1 MPYNEISGDVN
12 PELLGREIE
21 QSENRLELRQK
32 EQEANAL
39 AKQKEQETEAQA
51 LAEQDD
57 PRNKEKWGVGAVA
70 KELQSVLTGGLQD
83 TASSVVTFP
92 ERTLDMLNGEMQRE
106 GAEYRPDWDP
116 FTNYDD
122 PIETKTW
129 WGKLLRGTVHFGSL
143 AVVPIAGQKALGFK
157 IANSFV
163 RAAGIGAVS
172 DLISKESD
180 GHNALGAMRDAY
192 GFIDTP
198 LSTKE
203 TDHPIMMKVKNIL
216 EGMGIGT
223 AFDGAAILLGKG
235 SKRVVSSVQA
245 RNKSIAEQTI
255 EKGKQELK
263 DGHTDF
269 RGAKNKPIAKKH
281 QAAYTSKESAYDA
294 RQKLARTRKDYGAE
308 EGSTGSVT
316 TPKQREIA
324 AGKPEYTEEMAR
336 AILKDLKSSQAF
348 QADEIAI
355 KEGRTTWLDTYGDA
369 VGFHQRTVLGRNAAD
384 MPPAEYLQ
392 EFLRGQNVFKK
403 VDPKTG
409 EIFETNIMSRDQ
421 LIASDLLQ
429 GTLLKQLRD
438 TGIAGRELA
447 DIANLSDIDGP
458 AQQILDTML
467 TLLAET
473 KRSKLAMSDA
483 FTGLS
488 PAKAKKTLKGAL
500 DEDMAAS
507 KEAITSIIKLAGRS
521 EDDSLLRGL
530 FETFSSMENMNSIDD
545 FDAWARKM
553 IRGGN
558 IEGKMKSGAMI
569 RELQGMF
576 IHSILSGPK
585 TAMRAMMGTSTATFL
600 RPFSTAIGATL
611 QYPFTGDS
619 ATIRSSLASMNAM
632 MQALPESFN
641 LFKTKLNSYW
651 SGDVSTI
658 KTRFSEY
665 TKGDENWEILRRYAE
680 SNRASAGDKAAFYVA
695 NMARAANNNGLFTY
709 STKLMAATDDSFSYI
724 LGRAKMREKAMRS
737 AMDAQSAG
745 KTVDITPDLI
755 RKYEDDFYSQVFD
768 ADGNIKD
775 EAVNFAA
782 KEVKLTKDLTGFAAG
797 MERVFND
804 TPWAKPFF
812 LFAKTGV
819 NGIQLTAKHTPG
831 FNFLVKEFNDIAFAK
846 PDNLEDVLKYGINS
860 PEELANAQALQ
871 TGRLAIGTGLTS
883 MAAWSWMNGNLTGNG
898 PTDRQK
904 RQVWMD
910 AGWKP
915 RSMNIGGVWVNYDSI
930 EPFNQI
936 FSIIA
941 DVGDHSELMGEE
953 WTEKQLLSTAL
964 VMAQGISSK
973 SYLAGMQQFVDFFAG
988 KPGQGERIVANI
1000 MNNQIPL
1007 AGLRND
1013 LGKLFTPY
1021 TRELGSGIDQAIRNR
1036 NLAFENIPGADQLPI
1051 KYDMLNG
1058 KPVKDYDFMTRLF
1071 NVFSPIHL
1079 NLDQSPGR
1087 KFLFDSGYDLRQST
1101 YHSPDGYD
1109 LTDSPE
1115 IRSMFQKAIG
1125 DQNLERQLDKLAADP
1140 RMQASLDEMNE
1151 MIKQGKRGEFEAK
1164 DFPHNR
1170 KIRQIF
1176 ERARKK
1182 AWAKIMNDPTIQ
1194 TEIAKQNEA
1203 QRKRLKVNRK
1213 GLNDYQPILNIYK

>member
-1 MPYNEISGDVN
+1 MPYDQTGAEVN
-12 PELLGREIE
+12 PQLLGEEIAE
-21 QSENRLELRQK
+21 SEKRLDLRRK
-32 EQEANAL
+32 EDEANELAL
-39 AKQKEQETEAQA
+39 TKEKETEAQA
-51 LAEQDD
+51 LAEQKD
-57 PRNKEKWGVGAVA
+57 PRNKENWGIEGVA
-70 KELQSVLTGGLQD
+70 KELQSVLTGGIQD
-83 TASSVVTFP
+83 TASSLVTFP
-92 ERTLDMLNGEMQRE
+92 ERTLDALNGEMKAA

-116 FTNYDD
+116 FTDHDN

-143 AVVPIAGQKALGFK
+143 ALVPIAGQKALGFK

-180 GHNALGAMRDAY
+180 GQNALGAMRDSY

-216 EGMGIGT
+216 EGMGIGA

-235 SKRVVSSVQA
+235 SKRVVNSVQA
-245 RNKSIAEQTI
+245 RNKSIADQTI
-255 EKGKQELK
+255 EKGLQELR

-281 QAAYTSKESAYDA
+281 QAAYTSKEPAYDA
-294 RQKLARTRKDYGAE
+294 RQKLVRTRKDYGAE

-336 AILKDLKSSQAF
+336 GILKDLKSSQAF
-348 QADEIAI
+348 QADELAI
-355 KEGRTTWLDTYGDA
+355 REGRTTWLDTYGDA

-384 MPPAEYLQ
+384 MPTAEYLQ

-421 LIASDLLQ
+421 LIASDLLV

-447 DIANLSDIDGP
+447 DIANLGDIDGP
-458 AQQILDTML
+458 AQQISDTIL
-467 TLLAET
+467 TLLSET

-488 PAKAKKTLKGAL
+488 PAKAKKALKEAL
-500 DEDMAAS
+500 DEDMAATRES
-507 KEAITSIIKLAGRS
+507 ITSIIKLASRS
-521 EDDSLLRGL
+521 DNDNLMRAL
-530 FETFSSMENMNSIDD
+530 FETFSAMDNVNSIDD

-558 IEGKMKSGAMI
+558 IDGKNKSGAMI

-585 TAMRAMMGTSTATFL
+585 TALRAMMGTSTATFL
-600 RPFSTAIGATL
+600 RPFSTAIGATMR
-611 QYPFTGDS
+611 YPFTGDS

-632 MQALPESFN
+632 MQAVPESFN

-665 TKGDENWEILRRYAE
+665 SKGEENWEILRQFAE
-680 SNRASAGDKAAFYVA
+680 SDRAGAGDKAAFYLA

-775 EAVNFAA
+775 DAVNFAA
-782 KEVKLTKDLTGFAAG
+782 KEVKLTKDLSGFAAG

-812 LFAKTGV
+812 LFARTGV
-819 NGIQLTAKHTPG
+819 NGIELTAKHTPG
-831 FNFLVKEFNDIAFAK
+831 FNFLVKEFNDIAWAN
-846 PDNLEDVLKYGINS
+846 PENLDDVLKYGINTAD
-860 PEELANAQALQ
+860 ELANAKALQ
-871 TGRLAIGTGLTS
+871 TGRLAIGSGLVS

-898 PTDRQK
+898 PTDRQQ
-904 RQVWMD
+904 RQVWLD
-910 AGWKP
+910 AGYKP
-915 RSMNIGGVWVNYDSI
+915 RSMNIGGVWVGYDSI

-953 WTEKQLLSTAL
+953 WTEKQLQSTAL
-964 VMAQGISSK
+964 VMAQGVASK
-973 SYLAGMQQFVDFFAG
+973 SYLAGMQQFVDFFSG

-1000 MNNQIPL
+1000 MNNQLPL
-1007 AGLRND
+1007 AGLRNE

-1021 TRELGSGIDQAIRNR
+1021 TRELGSGIDQALRNR
-1036 NLAFENIPGADQLPI
+1036 NLAFENLPGADLPI
-1051 KYDMLNG
+1051 KYDMLTG
-1058 KPVKDYDFMTRLF
+1058 KPIKEYDFMTRLF
-1071 NVFSPIHL
+1071 NVFSPVQL

-1087 KFLFDSGYDLRQST
+1087 KFLFDSGYDLRMST
-1101 YHSPDGYD
+1101 YYSPEGNDLSDSPD
-1109 LTDSPE
+1109 
-1115 IRSMFQKAIG
+1115 IRSLFQKAIG
-1125 DQNLERQLDKLAADP
+1125 EQNLERQLDKLAADP
-1140 RMQASLDEMNE
+1140 RMQASLEEMNQ
-1151 MIKQGKRGEFEAK
+1151 MIKSGRRGEFESK
-1164 DFPHNR
+1164 DFAHNR
-1170 KIRQIF
+1170 KIRIIF
-1176 ERARKK
+1176 TKARKK
-1182 AWAKIMNDPTIQ
+1182 AWAKIKNDTTVQNLIKEQ
-1194 TEIAKQNEA
+1194 ETAERNRMGVKQ
-1203 QRKRLKVNRK
+1203 K
-1213 GLNDYQPILNIYK
+1213 GLADYEPVLNMYK

>member
-1 MPYNEISGDVN
+1 MPYNETSGGSVN
-12 PELLGREIE
+12 PELLGQEIE
-21 QSENRLELRQK
+21 QSEERLELRRK
-32 EQEANAL
+32 REEANAL
-39 AKQKEQETEAQA
+39 AQQNEKETEAQA
-51 LAEQDD
+51 LAEQQD
-57 PRNKEKWGVGAVA
+57 PRNKEQWGIGGVA

-83 TASSVVTFP
+83 TASSIVTFP
-92 ERTLDMLNGEMQRE
+92 ERTLDALNGEMKAA
-106 GAEYRPDWDP
+106 GADYRPDWDP
-116 FTNYDD
+116 FTDYDN

-143 AVVPIAGQKALGFK
+143 ALVPIAGQRALGFK

-180 GHNALGAMRDAY
+180 GHNALGAMRDSY

-235 SKRVVSSVQA
+235 SKRVVNSVKA
-245 RNKSIAEQTI
+245 RNKSIADQTI
-255 EKGKQELK
+255 EKGLQELK
-263 DGHTDF
+263 DGHKDF

-294 RQKLARTRKDYGAE
+294 RQKLVRTRKDYGAE

-355 KEGRTTWLDTYGDA
+355 RQGRTTWLDTYGDA
-369 VGFHQRTVLGRNAAD
+369 VGFHQRTVLGRSAAD
-384 MPPAEYLQ
+384 MPTAEYLQ

-447 DIANLSDIDGP
+447 DIANLDDIDGP

-488 PAKAKKTLKGAL
+488 PAKAKKALKEAL
-500 DEDMAAS
+500 DEDMLAS
-507 KEAITSIIKLAGRS
+507 RESITSVIKLAGRS

-530 FETFSSMENMNSIDD
+530 FETFSSMENMNNLDD

-553 IRGGN
+553 IHGGN
-558 IEGKMKSGAMI
+558 IEGKMKTGAML

-576 IHSILSGPK
+576 IHSILSGTK
-585 TAMRAMMGTSTATFL
+585 KAMRAMMGTSTATFL
-600 RPFSTAIGATL
+600 RPFSTAIGATMR
-611 QYPFTGDS
+611 YPFTGDS
-619 ATIRSSLASMNAM
+619 ATIRSSLASMHAM
-632 MQALPESFN
+632 MEAVPESLN

-651 SGDVSTI
+651 SGELSTV

-665 TKGDENWEILRRYAE
+665 TKGDENWEILRRFAE
-680 SNRASAGDKAAFYVA
+680 SDRASAGDKAAFYIA
-695 NMARAANNNGLFTY
+695 NMARAANDNGLFTY

-745 KTVDITPDLI
+745 KAVDITPDLI

-775 EAVNFAA
+775 DAVNFAA

-831 FNFLVKEFNDIAFAK
+831 FNFLVKEFNDIAWAK
-846 PDNLEDVLKYGINS
+846 VDNLDDVVKYGINT
-860 PEELANAQALQ
+860 PEELANAKALQ
-871 TGRLAIGTGLTS
+871 TGRLAIGGSLVS
-883 MAAWSWMNGNLTGNG
+883 MATWSWMNGNLTGNG

-910 AGWKP
+910 AGYKP
-915 RSMNIGGVWVNYDSI
+915 RSMNIGGVWVGYDSI

-953 WTEKQLLSTAL
+953 WTEKQLQSTAL
-964 VMAQGISSK
+964 VMAQGIASK

-988 KPGQGERIVANI
+988 KPGQGERIISNI

-1007 AGLRND
+1007 AGLRNE

-1036 NLAFENIPGADQLPI
+1036 NLAFEQLTSDKLPI
-1051 KYDMLNG
+1051 KYDMLTG
-1058 KPVKDYDFMTRLF
+1058 RPIKEYDFMTRLF
-1071 NVFSPIHL
+1071 NVFSPVQL
-1079 NLDQSPGR
+1079 NLDQGPGR

-1101 YHSPDGYD
+1101 YYSPDGYD
-1109 LTDSPE
+1109 LSDSPE

-1140 RMQASLDEMNE
+1140 RMQASLEEMNQ
-1151 MIKQGKRGEFEAK
+1151 MIKSGRRGEFESK
-1164 DFPHNR
+1164 DFAHNR

-1176 ERARKK
+1176 ERARKR
-1182 AWAKIMNDPTIQ
+1182 AWAKIMSNPNIQ
-1194 TEIAKQNEA
+1194 TEIARQDES

-1213 GLNDYQPILNIYK
+1213 GLNDYEPILNMYK

>member
-1 MPYNEISGDVN
+1 MPYDQTGGTIN
-12 PELLGREIE
+12 PQLLGEEIAE
-21 QSENRLELRQK
+21 SESRLDLRRK
-32 EQEANAL
+32 EEEANELAL
-39 AKQKEQETEAQA
+39 TKEKEIEAQA
-51 LAEQDD
+51 LAEQKD
-57 PRNKEKWGVGAVA
+57 PRNKEQWGIGGVA

-83 TASSVVTFP
+83 TASSIITFP
-92 ERTLDMLNGEMQRE
+92 ERTLDALNGEMKAA
-106 GAEYRPDWDP
+106 GADYRPDWDP
-116 FTNYDD
+116 FTDYDN

-143 AVVPIAGQKALGFK
+143 ALVPIAGQRALGFK

-180 GHNALGAMRDAY
+180 GHNALGAMRDSY

-245 RNKSIAEQTI
+245 RNKSIADQTI
-255 EKGKQELK
+255 EKGLQELR

-269 RGAKNKPIAKKH
+269 RGAKNKVAAKRH
-281 QAAYTSKESAYDA
+281 QAAYTSKEPAYDA
-294 RQKLARTRKDYGAE
+294 RQKLIRTRKDYGAE

-324 AGKPEYTEEMAR
+324 AGNPEYTEEMAR

-348 QADEIAI
+348 QADELAI
-355 KEGRTTWLDTYGDA
+355 REGRTTWLDTYGDA

-384 MPPAEYLQ
+384 MPTAEYLQ

-421 LIASDLLQ
+421 LVASDLLV

-447 DIANLSDIDGP
+447 DIANLGDIDGP
-458 AQQILDTML
+458 AQQIVDTML

-483 FTGLS
+483 FTGLP
-488 PAKAKKTLKGAL
+488 PAKAKKALKEAL
-500 DEDMAAS
+500 DEDMAATRES
-507 KEAITSIIKLAGRS
+507 ITSIIKLASRS
-521 EDDSLLRGL
+521 DNDNLMRAL
-530 FETFSSMENMNSIDD
+530 FETFSAMDNVNSIDD

-558 IEGKMKSGAMI
+558 IDGKNKSGAMI

-585 TAMRAMMGTSTATFL
+585 TALRAMMGTSTATFL
-600 RPFSTAIGATL
+600 RPFSTAIGATMR
-611 QYPFTGDS
+611 YPFTGDS

-632 MQALPESFN
+632 MQAVPESFN

-665 TKGDENWEILRRYAE
+665 SKGEENWEILRQFAE
-680 SNRASAGDKAAFYVA
+680 SDRASAGDKAAFYLA

-768 ADGNIKD
+768 PDGNIRD

-782 KEVKLTKDLTGFAAG
+782 KEVKLTKDLSGFAAG

-812 LFAKTGV
+812 LFARTGV
-819 NGIQLTAKHTPG
+819 NGIELTAKHTPG
-831 FNFLVKEFNDIAFAK
+831 FNFLVKEFNDIAWAN
-846 PDNLEDVLKYGINS
+846 PENLDTVMKYGINTAD
-860 PEELANAQALQ
+860 ELANAKALQ
-871 TGRLAIGTGLTS
+871 TGRLAIGSGLVS

-898 PTDRQK
+898 PTDRQQ

-910 AGWKP
+910 AGYKP
-915 RSMNIGGVWVNYDSI
+915 RSMKIGDVWVGYDSI

-953 WTEKQLLSTAL
+953 WTEKQLQSTAL
-964 VMAQGISSK
+964 VMAQGVASK
-973 SYLAGMQQFVDFFAG
+973 SYLAGMQQFADFFAG
-988 KPGQGERIVANI
+988 KPGQVERIIANI
-1000 MNNQIPL
+1000 MNNQLPL
-1007 AGLRND
+1007 AGLRNE

-1021 TRELGSGIDQAIRNR
+1021 TRELGSGIDQALRNR
-1036 NLAFENIPGADQLPI
+1036 NLAFENLTGAKLPI
-1051 KYDMLNG
+1051 KYDMLTG
-1058 KPVKDYDFMTRLF
+1058 KPIKEYDFMTRLF
-1071 NVFSPIHL
+1071 NVFSPVQL

-1087 KFLFDSGYDLRQST
+1087 KFLFDSGYDLRMST
-1101 YHSPDGYD
+1101 YYSPDGND
-1109 LTDSPE
+1109 LSDSPE
-1115 IRSMFQKAIG
+1115 IRSLFQKAIG
-1125 DQNLERQLDKLAADP
+1125 EQNLERQLDKLAADP
-1140 RMQASLDEMNE
+1140 RMQASLDEMNQ
-1151 MIKQGKRGEFEAK
+1151 MIKSGRRGEFESK
-1164 DFPHNR
+1164 DFAHNR
-1170 KIRQIF
+1170 KIRIIF
-1176 ERARKK
+1176 TKARKK
-1182 AWAKIMNDPTIQ
+1182 AWAKIRQDLMVKNLIKEQEAAERNRMTV
-1194 TEIAKQNEA
+1194 KQ
-1203 QRKRLKVNRK
+1203 K
-1213 GLNDYQPILNIYK
+1213 GLNDYEPILNMYK

>member
-1 MPYNEISGDVN
+1 MPYDQVAGEVN
-12 PELLGREIE
+12 PELL
-21 QSENRLELRQK
+21 K
-32 EQEANAL
+32 EGIAESNASLDLHKKEEEAAALTQE
-39 AKQKEQETEAQA
+39 KEKETEAQA
-51 LAEQDD
+51 LLEQKD
-57 PRNKEKWGVGAVA
+57 PRNKEKWGLGGVA
-70 KELQSVLTGGLQD
+70 KELQSVVTGGLQD

-116 FTNYDD
+116 FTDYDN

-143 AVVPIAGQKALGFK
+143 ALVPIAGQRALGFK

-192 GFIDTP
+192 GFVDTP

-203 TDHPIMMKVKNIL
+203 GDHPIMMKVKNIL
-216 EGMGIGT
+216 EGMGIGA
-223 AFDGAAILLGKG
+223 AFDGASILLGKG
-235 SKRVVSSVQA
+235 SKRVVNSVQA
-245 RNKSIAEQTI
+245 RNKSIADQTI
-255 EKGKQELK
+255 EKGLQELR
-263 DGHTDF
+263 DGHKDF

-281 QAAYTSKESAYDA
+281 QAAYTSQEPTYDA
-294 RQKLARTRKDYGAE
+294 RQKLVRTRKDYGAE

-324 AGKPEYTEEMAR
+324 AGNPEYTEQMAR
-336 AILKDLKSSQAF
+336 GILKDLKSSQAF
-348 QADEIAI
+348 QADELAI
-355 KEGRTTWLDTYGDA
+355 REGRTTWLDTYGDA

-384 MPPAEYLQ
+384 MPTAEYLQ

-447 DIANLSDIDGP
+447 DIANLGDIDGP

-473 KRSKLAMSDA
+473 KRSKLAMSDV

-488 PAKAKKTLKGAL
+488 PAKAKKVLKEAL

-507 KEAITSIIKLAGRS
+507 RESITSVIKLAGRS
-521 EDDSLLRGL
+521 EDDNLLKAL
-530 FETFSSMENMNSIDD
+530 FETFSSMENMNNLDD
-545 FDAWARKM
+545 FDSWARKM

-558 IEGKMKSGAMI
+558 IEGRQVNGAMI

-585 TAMRAMMGTSTATFL
+585 TAMRAMMGTSTATFI
-600 RPFSTAIGATL
+600 RPFSTAIGATMR
-611 QYPFTGDS
+611 YPFTGDS
-619 ATIRSSLASMNAM
+619 STIRSSLASMNAM
-632 MQALPESFN
+632 MEAIPESFA
-641 LFKTKLNSYW
+641 LFKNKFSSYW
-651 SGDVSTI
+651 SGETSTV

-665 TKGDENWEILRRYAE
+665 TKGDENWEILRQFAE
-680 SNRASAGDKAAFYVA
+680 SDRATVGDKASFYLA
-695 NMARAANNNGLFTY
+695 NMARAANDVGLFTY

-745 KTVDITPDLI
+745 KSVDITPDLI

-775 EAVNFAA
+775 DAVNFAA

-819 NGIQLTAKHTPG
+819 NGIELTAKHTPG
-831 FNFLVKEFNDIAFAK
+831 FNFLVKEFNEIAWAN
-846 PDNLEDVLKYGINS
+846 PDNLDDVLKYGITS
-860 PEELANAQALQ
+860 PEELANAKALQ
-871 TGRLAIGTGLTS
+871 TGRLAIGSGMIS

-898 PTDRQK
+898 PTDRQQ

-910 AGWKP
+910 GGYKP
-915 RSMNIGGVWVNYDSI
+915 RSMKVGGVWVGYDSI

-953 WTEKQLLSTAL
+953 WTEKQLQSTAL
-964 VMAQGISSK
+964 VMAQGIASK

-1007 AGLRND
+1007 AGLRNE

-1036 NLAFENIPGADQLPI
+1036 NLAFEKLPGADLPI

-1058 KPVKDYDFMTRLF
+1058 RPIKDHDFMTRMF
-1071 NVFSPIHL
+1071 NMVSPVQL
-1079 NLDQSPGR
+1079 SLDQGPGR

-1101 YHSPDGYD
+1101 YYSPDGVD
-1109 LTDSPE
+1109 LSDSPE
-1115 IRSMFQKAIG
+1115 IRSLFQKAIG

-1140 RMQASLDEMNE
+1140 RMQASLDEMNQ
-1151 MIKQGKRGEFEAK
+1151 MIKSGRRGDFEYI

-1170 KIRQIF
+1170 KLRQIF
-1176 ERARKK
+1176 NRARKR
-1182 AWAKIMNDPTIQ
+1182 AWASIINNPQVQKIIQ
-1194 TEIAKQNEA
+1194 EQKEA
-1203 QRKRLKVNRK
+1203 DKVRYGTKRK
-1213 GLNDYQPILNIYK
+1213 GLNDYEPILNMYK

>member
-1 MPYNEISGDVN
+1 MPYDQVAGEVN
-12 PELLGREIE
+12 PDLLKEGIDE
-21 QSENRLELRQK
+21 SNARLDLHKK
-32 EQEANAL
+32 EEEAKAL
-39 AKQKEQETEAQA
+39 AQENEKKTEAQA

-57 PRNKEKWGVGAVA
+57 PRNKEKWGIGGVA
-70 KELQSVLTGGLQD
+70 KELQSVVTGGLQD
-83 TASSVVTFP
+83 TASSIVTFP

-143 AVVPIAGQKALGFK
+143 ALVPIAGQRALGFK

-180 GHNALGAMRDAY
+180 GQNALGAMRDSY

-203 TDHPIMMKVKNIL
+203 TDHPVMMKVKNIL
-216 EGMGIGT
+216 EGMGIGA

-235 SKRVVSSVQA
+235 SKRVVNSVQA
-245 RNKSIAEQTI
+245 RNKSVADQTI
-255 EKGKQELK
+255 EKGLQELR
-263 DGHTDF
+263 DGHKDF
-269 RGAKNKPIAKKH
+269 RGAKNKPIAQKH
-281 QAAYTSKESAYDA
+281 QAAYTSKEPAYDA
-294 RQKLARTRKDYGAE
+294 RQKLVRTRKDYGAE

-336 AILKDLKSSQAF
+336 GILKDLKSSQAY
-348 QADEIAI
+348 QADELAI
-355 KEGRTTWLDTYGDA
+355 REGRTTWLDTYGDA

-384 MPPAEYLQ
+384 MPTAEYLQ

-421 LIASDLLQ
+421 LIASDLLV

-447 DIANLSDIDGP
+447 DIANLGDIDGP

-467 TLLAET
+467 TLLSET

-488 PAKAKKTLKGAL
+488 PAKAKKALKEAL

-507 KEAITSIIKLAGRS
+507 RESITSIIKLAGRS
-521 EDDSLLRGL
+521 EDDNLLKAL
-530 FETFSSMENMNSIDD
+530 FETFSAMENVNNLDD

-558 IEGKMKSGAMI
+558 IEGRKVNGAMI

-576 IHSILSGPK
+576 VHSILSGPK
-585 TAMRAMMGTSTATFL
+585 TALRAMMGTSTATFI

-611 QYPFTGDS
+611 RYPFTGDS
-619 ATIRSSLASMNAM
+619 STIRSSLASMNAM
-632 MQALPESFN
+632 MQAVPESFN

-665 TKGDENWEILRRYAE
+665 TKGDENWEILRQFAE
-680 SNRASAGDKAAFYVA
+680 SDRATAGDKAAFYVA
-695 NMARAANNNGLFTY
+695 NMARAANDNGLFTY

-755 RKYEDDFYSQVFD
+755 RKYEDDFYSQIFD

-775 EAVNFAA
+775 DAVNFAA
-782 KEVKLTKDLTGFAAG
+782 KEVKLTKDLSGFAAG
-797 MERVFND
+797 MERVFNE

-812 LFAKTGV
+812 LFARTGV
-819 NGIQLTAKHTPG
+819 NGIELTAKHTPG
-831 FNFLVKEFNDIAFAK
+831 FNFLVKEFNDIAWANA
-846 PDNLEDVLKYGINS
+846 DNLDDVLKYGINS
-860 PEELANAQALQ
+860 PEELANAKALQ
-871 TGRLAIGTGLTS
+871 TGRLAIGTALTS
-883 MAAWSWMNGNLTGNG
+883 MATWAWMNGNLTGNG
-898 PTDRQK
+898 PTDRQQ

-910 AGWKP
+910 AGYKP
-915 RSMNIGGVWVNYDSI
+915 RSMKIGDVWVGYDSI

-936 FSIIA
+936 FNIIA
-941 DVGDHSELMGEE
+941 DVGDHQQLMGDE
-953 WTEKQLLSTAL
+953 WVEKNLLSTSL
-964 VMAQGISSK
+964 VIAQGITSK
-973 SYLAGMQQFVDFFAG
+973 SYLAGMQQFVDLFAG
-988 KPGQGERIVANI
+988 KPGQLERILANLA
-1000 MNNQIPL
+1000 NNQVPL
-1007 AGLRND
+1007 AGLRNE
-1013 LGKLFTPY
+1013 LGKVFTPY
-1021 TRELGSGIDQAIRNR
+1021 TRELGSGIGQAIRNR
-1036 NLAFENIPGADQLPI
+1036 NLAFEALPGADLPI

-1058 KPVKDYDFMTRLF
+1058 RPIKDHDFMTRAF
-1071 NVFSPIHL
+1071 NAVSPIQL
-1079 NLDQSPGR
+1079 NLDQGPGR
-1087 KFLFDSGYDLRQST
+1087 KFLFDSGYDLRLST
-1101 YHSPDGYD
+1101 YYAPDGTD
-1109 LTDSPE
+1109 LSDSPE
-1115 IRSMFQKAIG
+1115 IRSLFQKAIG
-1125 DQNLERQLDKLAADP
+1125 EQNLERQLDKLAADP
-1140 RMQASLDEMNE
+1140 RMQASLDEMNQI
-1151 MIKQGKRGEFEAK
+1151 IKQGRRGDFENI

-1170 KIRQIF
+1170 KLRIIF
-1176 ERARKK
+1176 NRARKR
-1182 AWAKIMNDPTIQ
+1182 AWARIINNPQVQKLMEEQKD
-1194 TEIAKQNEA
+1194 A
-1203 QRKRLKVNRK
+1203 QRTRQGVSRK
-1213 GLNDYQPILNIYK
+1213 GLNDYEPVLNMYK